1 MLDKEI
7 RYLKGVGPA
16 RAERLG
22 KLGIATV
29 NDMLLHLPRDYLDR
43 RNVTPIASLS
53 PGGSATVVGTVSRS
67 YDLRTR
73 KGGKIFQVV
82 LDDGTGAVTLTF
94 FHARYLRR
102 KLKKGVRLSASG
114 KVESYRGLSMAH
126 PDLYFL
132 DASEDREYE
141 SGKLLPVYP
150 LTAGISQGVMRK
162 LVQTALSEA
171 EGQVGEILPPSVLRD
186 AGWQSRFDLLV
197 SVHSPSQPDEG
208 WRARE
213 TLALE
218 ELYLYQQML
227 GTVRQKARSLEGI
240 PLRSDPRAVEVFV
253 DSLPFELT
261 GAQRRVIESVIEDVS
276 LDVPMRRLLQGDV
289 GSGKTVVAALACW
302 ICLKSGH
309 QAAMLAPTEVLASQH
324 RDSLGSFLEPLGVP
338 CHLLTSS
345 TPGGE
350 RKRIQD
356 ELYGE
361 KPCLLIGTHAILE
374 ESVSVPELG
383 LLVVDEQQKFGV
395 AQRESLLEGRL
406 PRPHM
411 LVMTATPIPRTL
423 SMTFYGDLDLSV
435 IDEMPPGRGS
445 VETRVMG
452 RQSKRRIFRFLEK
465 RLGQGERAYLVY
477 PLKEASEQDDLRD
490 ATSAYEVLREGSL
503 GRFGVGLL
511 HGGMPGKSKVEVS
524 EAFAAGDISLLVCT
538 TVVEVGLDV
547 PEATVMVVVNAE
559 RFGLSQLHQ
568 LRGRIGRGGRDAWCF
583 LVTGSSAEGTAM
595 ERLMTLQSTTD
606 GFEIARKDLE
616 LRGPG
621 ELLGTRQHGVPGFRV
636 ADLARDSGLVPRAK
650 ALAVE
655 HPRWERLRD
664 EFELR
669 FGPIGPPGI

>member
-1 MLDKEI
+1 MLSKPI

-22 KLGIATV
+22 KLGISTV
-29 NDMLLHLPRDYLDR
+29 SDMLLHLPRTYLDR
-43 RNVTPIASLS
+43 RNVVSIASLR
-53 PGGSATVVGTVSRS
+53 PGQEATVVGTVSHS

-73 KGGKIFQVV
+73 KGGKIFQAV
-82 LDDGTGAVTLTF
+82 LSDGTAALTMTF

-102 KLKKGVRLSASG
+102 KLRKGVRLSASG
-114 KVESYRGLSMAH
+114 NVESYRGLSMAH

-132 DASEDREYE
+132 DADQDRDYE

-150 LTAGISQGVMRK
+150 LTAGISQGIMRK
-162 LVQTALSEA
+162 LVKTALSEA
-171 EGQVGEILPPSVLRD
+171 QGQVGEILPTSVLRD
-186 AGWQSRFDLLV
+186 EGWRSRYDLLV
-197 SVHSPSQPDEG
+197 SVHAPTETGEG
-208 WRARE
+208 KRARE
-213 TLALE
+213 MLALE

-227 GTVRQKARSLEGI
+227 ATVRQKARRLEGV
-240 PLRSDPRAVEVFV
+240 PLRADPPAYRAFVE
-253 DSLPFELT
+253 SLPFELT
-261 GAQRRVIESVIEDVS
+261 GAQSRVIDTMIGDVS
-276 LDVPMRRLLQGDV
+276 TDVPMRRLLQGDV

-302 ICLKSGH
+302 LCLRSGH

-324 RDSLGSFLEPLGVP
+324 RASLGSFLEPLGVH

-345 TPGGE
+345 TPAGE
-350 RKRIQD
+350 RDRVQE
-356 ELYGE
+356 ELSGDT
-361 KPCLLIGTHAILE
+361 PCLLIGTHAILE
-374 ESVSVPELG
+374 ESVSIPGLG

-395 AQRESLLEGRL
+395 AQREALLEGRK

-423 SMTFYGDLDLSV
+423 SMTYYGDLELSV
-435 IDEMPPGRGS
+435 LDEMPPGRGS
-445 VETRVMG
+445 IETRVMG
-452 RQSKRRIFRFLEK
+452 RESKRRIFRFLEE
-465 RLGQGERAYLVY
+465 RLGKGERAYLVY
-477 PLKEASEQDDLRD
+477 PLKEASEQQDLRD
-490 ATSAYEVLREGSL
+490 ATSAYEVLRKGPL

-511 HGGMPGKSKVEVS
+511 HGGMPGKSKVEAS
-524 EAFAAGDISLLVCT
+524 EAFASGEISLLVCT

-583 LVTGSSAEGTAM
+583 LVAGPSAEGTAM
-595 ERLMTLQSTTD
+595 ERLLTLQRTSD

-636 ADLARDSGLVPRAK
+636 ADLSRDSHLVSRAR
-650 ALAVE
+650 ALALE
-655 HPRWERLRD
+655 HSQWESLRD
-664 EFELR
+664 EFGTR